1 MNACTEVGVGGRES
15 GVGGVRFSHVMGCL
29 DLESLFLIFIS
40 KRLMKIKYRMRRLW
54 IFDTDTACEIPGG
67 KEVR

>member
-15 GVGGVRFSHVMGCL
+15 GVWGAFLTCDGCL

-40 KRLMKIKYRMRRLW
+40 KRLEKIKYLMRRLW
-54 IFDTDTACEIPGG
+54 IFDTDTACGIPGG